1 MKKKIITIAAAFVLI
16 TNVMFANTGKTS
28 VPEFVVTAF
37 SQTFSH
43 AREVSWE
50 NFGNYFEA
58 TFWQK
63 GKTIY
68 AFYSDNGEFMGEAK
82 NILSDKLPEPL
93 RAEIKSKFPGY
104 WITDLAEYRVNDNH
118 GFVITLENADK
129 KIVLKAENNQH
140 SQIYTRAAKG

>member
-43 AREVSWE
+43 AKEVKWE
-50 NFGNYFEA
+50 NFGDYFKA
-58 TFWQK
+58 SFSQK
-63 GKTIY
+63 GKTMY
-68 AFYSDNGEFMGEAK
+68 AFYSENGEFMGDAI
-82 NILSDKLPEPL
+82 NILSYKLPEPL
-93 RAEIKSKFPGY
+93 RAEIKNKFPDY
-104 WITDLAEYRVNDNH
+104 WITDLAAYRVNDDQ

-129 KIVLKAENNQH
+129 KIVLKSENNQH
-140 SQIYTRAAKG
+140 WQIYTRAAKG